1 MDIGETEVGRD
12 QDFLVQSV
20 ARLDARASVPAH
32 PFRDKL
38 FMSQSLVIGP
48 LTRRC

>member
-1 MDIGETEVGRD
+1 MDMRETEAGRD
-12 QDFLVQSV
+12 HDFLVAELS
-20 ARLDARASVPAH
+20 RLAARASVPAH